1 MPMTFEEMGKVVDRA
16 TADIEHLRKSLTT
29 ALTECAAW
37 KMSCTLAK
45 EERDA
50 AIALL
55 KEINGRAQIPGRGF
69 TLVSA
74 VEALRDIREKCA
86 QELKKK
92 SRA

>member
-50 AIALL
+50 AIELL
-55 KEINGRAQIPGRGF
+55 KEIDGRAQGIPPDWE
-69 TLVSA
+69 SA
-74 VEALRDIREKCA
+74 FEALRDIREKCA
-86 QELKKK
+86 KGLN
-92 SRA
+92 RG